1 MNAAGRMKLF
11 HVLNRI
17 FIIRL
22 VEKEKVIRPEAIPDD
37 LQVYREGGMT
47 VESAAEIYRNQ
58 IAEYNSKAL
67 ERKYG
72 WEKVGNMERAAGK
85 NAVSFQEYMKNAAA
99 GETEEKG
106 TGAKDMTV
114 FPEGKDV
121 VMAHPPIAR
130 TNYSVD
136 MNKPREEMTLDEYK
150 QYICNRVSSLPVSDS
165 MRACSS
171 GVLIFKEEAF
181 ESMKDNPAY
190 ENQVMD
196 MLREGFSAELP
207 SDGAN
212 VGYQVIGKS
221 AEECYGAAIPVK
233 NYGWMQGLQSG
244 LSSSEL
250 LTSSGLLV
258 SGLLNAGISGLGLT
272 SANLLSSGLWPYG
285 ISGLGLSSSGLLT
298 SGLLSSGISGL
309 GLSPSALLSSGL
321 SASALS
327 ALKGQAE
334 NGNGA
339 RNYSA
344 NRANMV
350 NAYKNT
356 ARNRQDYL
364 NGKSSN
370 INWI

>member
-1 MNAAGRMKLF
+1 M
-11 HVLNRI
+11 
-17 FIIRL
+17 
-22 VEKEKVIRPEAIPDD
+22 
-37 LQVYREGGMT
+37 
-47 VESAAEIYRNQ
+47 ESAVEIYRNQ

-72 WEKVGNMERAAGK
+72 WEKAGGMEKATGK
-85 NAVSFQEYMKNAAA
+85 NAVSFQEYMKNAAV

-106 TGAKDMTV
+106 TKAKEMTV

-136 MNKPREEMTLDEYK
+136 MDKSREEMTLDEYK

-181 ESMKDNPAY
+181 ESMKNNPAY

-196 MLREGFSAELP
+196 MLREGFSTELP
-207 SDGAN
+207 SYGVN

-233 NYGWMQGLQSG
+233 DYGWMRGLQNG
-244 LSSSEL
+244 LSSSGL
-250 LTSSGLLV
+250 LTSSGLLA
-258 SGLLNAGISGLGLT
+258 SGLLNSGISGLGLT
-272 SANLLSSGLWPYG
+272 SSNLLSSGLWPYG
-285 ISGLGLSSSGLLT
+285 ISGLGLSSSGLLS
-298 SGLLSSGISGL
+298 SGISGLGLSSSALLSSGISGL
-309 GLSPSALLSSGL
+309 GLSSSALLSSGL

-327 ALKGQAE
+327 ALSGRADD
-334 NGNGA
+334 GNGTG
-339 RNYSA
+339 NYRA

-356 ARNRQDYL
+356 EKNRKEYL